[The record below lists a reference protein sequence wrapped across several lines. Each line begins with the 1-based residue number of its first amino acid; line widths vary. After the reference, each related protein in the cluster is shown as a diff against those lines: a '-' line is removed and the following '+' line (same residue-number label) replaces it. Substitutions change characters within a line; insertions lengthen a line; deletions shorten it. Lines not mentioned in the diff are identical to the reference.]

1 MGYSLSQRANDR
13 LNMIMDSNGDDSSNT
28 WFDDKGGR
36 YFYEIGRENSDGAFT
51 GSVWKF
57 ITEGQYAGR
66 AKKAGSIRIEAN
78 GTVTRFP
85 GRNKAMKA
93 ASKVALPERAPL
105 FQVI

>member
-1 MGYSLSQRANDR
+1 MGYSVAAAANDR
-13 LNMIMDSNGDDSSNT
+13 LNGIMEHNADESSNT

-36 YFYEIGRENSDGAFT
+36 YFYDVGRENADGAFT

-66 AKKAGSIRIEAN
+66 VNRAGSIRIEAN
-78 GTVTRFP
+78 GKVTRFP

>member
-1 MGYSLSQRANDR
+1 MGYSVAAKADDR
-13 LNMIMDSNGDDSSNT
+13 LKLIMAENNDESSNT

-36 YFYEIGRENSDGAFT
+36 YFFEVGRENADGAFT

-66 AKKAGSIRIEAN
+66 AKRGGSIRIESD
-78 GTVTRFP
+78 GKVTRFP